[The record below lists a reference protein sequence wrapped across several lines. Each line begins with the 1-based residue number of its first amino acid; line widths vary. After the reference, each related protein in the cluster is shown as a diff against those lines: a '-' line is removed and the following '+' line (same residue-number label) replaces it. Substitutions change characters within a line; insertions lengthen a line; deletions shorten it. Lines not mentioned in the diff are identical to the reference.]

1 MFQKMLQGGSGG
13 SSGSSEPIWETAIES
28 TPNTGY
34 TITNKKGY
42 KMYLFAYNAWVGIGT
57 GGYGEITSISGGTIL
72 ENTLRNNN
80 NQYFTGYAYVI
91 DITEDTCTI
100 SFMQPSYMDAIF
112 FK

>member
-1 MFQKMLQGGSGG
+1 MFQKMLQGGSA
-13 SSGSSEPIWETAIES
+13 GSSEPITWETFNQS
-28 TPNTGY
+28 FPVSDY

-57 GGYGEITSISGGTIL
+57 SGYGEITSISGGTIL
-72 ENTLRNNN
+72 ESLLRDNN

-100 SFMQPSYMDAIF
+100 SFKNPSYMDAIF

>member
-1 MFQKMLQGGSGG
+1 MFQEILQCGSGG
-13 SSGSSEPIWETAIES
+13 SSEPIIWETFNQSA
-28 TPNTGY
+28 PVLNY

-42 KMYLFAYNAWVGIGT
+42 KMYLFAYNAWAGIGV

-72 ENTLRNNN
+72 ENTLRTNN

-100 SFMQPSYMDAIF
+100 SFKQQSYMDAIF

>member
-1 MFQKMLQGGSGG
+1 MFQEILQGGGG
-13 SSGSSEPIWETAIES
+13 GSSEPITWETFNQSNPIL
-28 TPNTGY
+28 NY

-42 KMYLFAYNAWVGIGT
+42 KMYLFAYNTWVNIGV
-57 GGYGEITSISGGTIL
+57 GNYGKITSISGGTIL

-80 NQYFTGYAYVI
+80 NTYFDGYAYVI

-100 SFMQPSYMDAIF
+100 SFKNQSYMDAIF